1 MVSSRPSY
9 LRYRRDLT
17 SKAQVLRRDPTP
29 PERKLWYEYLRARPE
44 KFTRQK
50 PLGSYIADFY
60 CAQKRLVIELD
71 GDSHFHDAAELR
83 DRIRTAV
90 LGFQDVRVIRFTNAE
105 VMQQF
110 EAVCLRIGEVLQ
122 E

>member
-1 MVSSRPSY
+1 MPPRPSY

-17 SKAQVLRRDPTP
+17 SKAKELRREATP
-29 PERKLWYEYLRARPE
+29 AERKLWYEHLRLRPE

-60 CAQKRLVIELD
+60 CAQKGLVIELD
-71 GDSHFHDAAELR
+71 GDGHFNEAAVRR
-83 DRIRTAV
+83 DRVRTAV
-90 LGFQDVRVIRFTNAE
+90 LGVHNVRVIRFTNGE

-110 EAVCLRIGEVLQ
+110 EGVCMCIDAALAE
-122 E
+122 